1 MAVLG
6 AHTHGSPNLNQL
18 APAYSAPAH
27 ILVPVSLP
35 ERERERK
42 RGRGERVLPHRPTP
56 EILAVHPF
64 MQPAQ
69 LKMRQL
75 SSVGVQKSRQCFSF
89 CLISVVN
96 IGSYFWTPPCCK
108 SPIEKNNWTNS
119 PRIDLRLIDKVIW
132 HTNDLVS
139 LNIALSVR
147 SCGQTNRKHNQ
158 LPWVHLPDW
167 GRPRAEDFQRG
178 FVASQAHACNHN
190 L

>member
-1 MAVLG
+1 MFCFFKCSFARSVLKHSWSVSNVFAEQEQSGVLMSWQTLLSPIYQMAVLG

-56 EILAVHPF
+56 EILAVHLF

-108 SPIEKNNWTNS
+108 SPIEKNN
-119 PRIDLRLIDKVIW
+119 
-132 HTNDLVS
+132 
-139 LNIALSVR
+139 
-147 SCGQTNRKHNQ
+147 
-158 LPWVHLPDW
+158 
-167 GRPRAEDFQRG
+167 
-178 FVASQAHACNHN
+178 
-190 L
+190 

>member
-1 MAVLG
+1 MFCFFKCSLARSVLKHSWSVSNVFAEQEQSGVLMSWQTLLSPIYQMAVLG

-56 EILAVHPF
+56 EILSVHLF
-64 MQPAQ
+64 MQSAQ

-75 SSVGVQKSRQCFSF
+75 SSVGVQKSRHCFSF

-108 SPIEKNNWTNS
+108 SPIEKNN
-119 PRIDLRLIDKVIW
+119 
-132 HTNDLVS
+132 
-139 LNIALSVR
+139 
-147 SCGQTNRKHNQ
+147 
-158 LPWVHLPDW
+158 
-167 GRPRAEDFQRG
+167 
-178 FVASQAHACNHN
+178 
-190 L
+190 